1 MYPGFSWGIPSLEL
15 KVLFLSSDCL
25 CTCLHGLVPPIP
37 SLAKHIATA
46 CWLQG
51 ICCLWW
57 FPAPWY
63 PCSLWRFSDSLHWQN
78 TKWRSVEILWEVST
92 GTFCC
97 QCMILIPFVT
107 LVLLHYVLVVSLLLC
122 LLAFEFEI
130 SDDGL
135 KFKADVLNSFV
146 DYVINL
152 GSSCLV
158 AKAFIL
164 LYSDS

>member
-1 MYPGFSWGIPSLEL
+1 MVPCTQISLQPLEVSRL
-15 KVLFLSSDCL
+15 
-25 CTCLHGLVPPIP
+25 PP
-37 SLAKHIATA
+37 LAKHKVEECGDTMRSKYWHILLSMYDTYLL
-46 CWLQG
+46 CDIG
-51 ICCLWW
+51 I
-57 FPAPWY
+57 
-63 PCSLWRFSDSLHWQN
+63 
-78 TKWRSVEILWEVST
+78 I
-92 GTFCC
+92 
-97 QCMILIPFVT
+97 T
-107 LVLLHYVLVVSLLLC
+107 LLVVSLLLC
-122 LLAFEFEI
+122 LLAFEFRI